1 MVKYFPLPKPNKGG
15 EMAEVYRLKTPL
27 TDKDLEPLK
36 IGDKVFLSGIVYTAR
51 DAAHKKLVELLKKG
65 EPLPFDIKGAVIY
78 FVGPAPAKPGYAI
91 GSAGPTTSYRMDPY
105 TPYLLDVGLK
115 ATIGKGARSQEVINS
130 MVKNKAVYL
139 AAVGGAAA
147 LIAKSIKKAEV
158 IAYEDLR
165 SEAIRRLEVEDFPCI
180 VANDIYGNDL
190 FNEGVKKYR
199 EE

>member
-1 MVKYFPLPKPNKGG
+1 
-15 EMAEVYRLKTPL
+15 MAEVHRLKTPL
-27 TDKDLEPLK
+27 KDEDLESFK
-36 IGDKVFLSGIVYTAR
+36 IGDTVLLSGVLYTAR

-65 EPLPFDIKGAVIY
+65 ESLPFDIKGAVIY
-78 FVGPAPAKPGYAI
+78 YVGPAPAKPGYAI

-105 TPYLLDVGLK
+105 APYLLDVGLK
-115 ATIGKGARSQEVINS
+115 ATIGKGNRSQEVIDS
-130 MVKNKAVYL
+130 MVKNKAVYF

-158 IAYEDLR
+158 IAYEDLQ
-165 SEAIRRLEVEDFPCI
+165 SEAVRRLEVEDFPCI

-190 FNEGVKKYR
+190 LKEGVEKYR

>member
-1 MVKYFPLPKPNKGG
+1 MKAKEEK
-15 EMAEVYRLKTPL
+15 MAEVHRLKTPL
-27 TDKDLEPLK
+27 KDEDLEPLK
-36 IGDKVFLSGIVYTAR
+36 IGDTVLLSGVVYTAR

-78 FVGPAPAKPGYAI
+78 YVGPAPAKPGYAI

-105 TPYLLDVGLK
+105 APYLLDIGLK
-115 ATIGKGARSQEVINS
+115 ATIGKGGRSQEVIDS
-130 MVKNKAVYL
+130 MVKNKAVYF

-158 IAYEDLR
+158 IAYEDLQ
-165 SEAIRRLEVEDFPCI
+165 SEAVRRLEVEDFPCI

-190 FNEGVKKYR
+190 LKEGVEKYR